1 MCCTTLKRSC
11 LFVFELFS
19 EITEDKRSSRASHS
33 DGPSKQQKER
43 MEILKAMVEIN
54 FQQCLVV
61 DGPSKQQKERMEI
74 LKAMVEINFQQCLV
88 VSPDTD
94 TFHIG
99 LPLLTN
105 QTIFAQLDMSGSQEH
120 SFTSVKSL
128 SSSFTTDPDLQC
140 IPENLKALTVQVTF
154 IATGCD
160 KY

>member
-33 DGPSKQQKER
+33 
-43 MEILKAMVEIN
+43 
-54 FQQCLVV
+54 